1 MHVHRSRGHTSRH
14 GRVPVAI
21 AADPAAE
28 AQEWSGERRALRGT
42 RRAQRAVHRPEQLGH
57 DSKQGLVENRHE
69 RAHLVERRDAERA
82 YLRRPPQ
89 RVDLLDEPS
98 LRVALFAVGDPR
110 IVQPLELIADAPD
123 GRDHRPAP
131 SLGRVRC
138 EDGVDLERLDQTV
151 ESLRTQL
158 GSKLADRRGQRLGHW
173 LRSAVAFA
181 DDARTMVFL
190 SEVGQMEIA
199 RERARHLLGAIESP

>member
-1 MHVHRSRGHTSRH
+1 MRVAAASRASSTCSACTS
-14 GRVPVAI
+14 I
-21 AADPAAE
+21 AAAVTPAVTAGVPSRSPPI
-28 AQEWSGERRALRGT
+28 Q
-42 RRAQRAVHRPEQLGH
+42 
-57 DSKQGLVENRHE
+57 
-69 RAHLVERRDAERA
+69 
-82 YLRRPPQ
+82 PPQ
-89 RVDLLDEPS
+89 R
-98 LRVALFAVGDPR
+98 RNGAA
-110 IVQPLELIADAPD
+110 ADAPD

-131 SLGRVRC
+131 SLGRVRR

-151 ESLRTQL
+151 ESLRTEF

-173 LRSAVAFA
+173 FRSAVAFA